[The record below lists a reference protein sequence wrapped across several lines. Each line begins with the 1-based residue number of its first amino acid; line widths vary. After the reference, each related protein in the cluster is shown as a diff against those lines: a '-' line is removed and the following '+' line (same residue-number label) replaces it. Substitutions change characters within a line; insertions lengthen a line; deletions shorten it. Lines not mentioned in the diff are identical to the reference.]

1 MKHKTYLVSL
11 IVMIIPLMGCL
22 KVEKKAEQPATAAPE
37 KKKAVVKQP
46 INRELRLDDI
56 FIEYV
61 GLDQPNIYNVVFSW
75 PETRDRVRVS
85 TNGQVWFLTNTA
97 ETDRYVMNNLQGG
110 KSYSI
115 LVEIL
120 DEKNH
125 VITSEQRTVEVPRDY
140 VFPRNFMLTGNMEIK
155 NDRVFMKGSV
165 ITTENFHL
173 TIETKNLI
181 VLEKSVIQSFPF
193 SHKAGPGRIGRNSG
207 TIRISAELAKGELD
221 LIMNSEGGG
230 DGKQGF
236 AGNNLITTRPGECG
250 YAAGRNPEVYIEI
263 LDIKDF
269 RFYHEEVF
277 AEGGAIG
284 PDGAAQ
290 APPNY
295 PRAEFYNANC
305 NGTPVRG
312 ASAQPGK
319 ICINLSGMVSGDCN

>member
-1 MKHKTYLVSL
+1 
-11 IVMIIPLMGCL
+11 
-22 KVEKKAEQPATAAPE
+22 
-37 KKKAVVKQP
+37 
-46 INRELRLDDI
+46 
-56 FIEYV
+56 
-61 GLDQPNIYNVVFSW
+61 
-75 PETRDRVRVS
+75 
-85 TNGQVWFLTNTA
+85 
-97 ETDRYVMNNLQGG
+97 VMNNLQGG

-263 LDIKDF
+263 LDIIDF
-269 RFYHEEVF
+269 IMKKFLLKAELSVQTAQLKHRQTIQELSFIMLTATEHLYEELLHNLEKSVSIFQEWFLATVINYLKLGAKIYQPLLPDLLIFRLEKLNFHDLAIFYSSHRHGLFVLSLNDHLMF
-277 AEGGAIG
+277 L
-284 PDGAAQ
+284 
-290 APPNY
+290 
-295 PRAEFYNANC
+295 
-305 NGTPVRG
+305 
-312 ASAQPGK
+312 
-319 ICINLSGMVSGDCN
+319 NLLR